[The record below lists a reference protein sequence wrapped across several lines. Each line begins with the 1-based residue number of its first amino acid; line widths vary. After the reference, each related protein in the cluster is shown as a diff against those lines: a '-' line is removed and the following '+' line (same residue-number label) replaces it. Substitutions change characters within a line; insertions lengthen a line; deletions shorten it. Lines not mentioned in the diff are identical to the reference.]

1 MKQILNMKTDIFDI
15 ADEGIYFGLLRFH
28 IDILILTKIS
38 FNIDIGKF
46 FTVEMYI
53 TLKNIFVNPVSS
65 KC

>member
-38 FNIDIGKF
+38 FNIDIGNSNK
-46 FTVEMYI
+46 
-53 TLKNIFVNPVSS
+53 
-65 KC
+65 